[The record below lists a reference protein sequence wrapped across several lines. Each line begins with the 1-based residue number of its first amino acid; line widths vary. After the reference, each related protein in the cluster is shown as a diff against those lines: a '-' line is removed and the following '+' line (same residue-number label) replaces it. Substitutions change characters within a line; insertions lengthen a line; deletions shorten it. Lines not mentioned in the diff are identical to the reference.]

1 MLFHI
6 NTFHFIYKSVSSFPD
21 AVESFVVEVK
31 QWENVALWMS
41 IIIFYLLLYF
51 INLGSG
57 VQYLHDNKIIHR
69 DIKPENIVL
78 QEVDGKVNK
87 PLF

>member
-1 MLFHI
+1 
-6 NTFHFIYKSVSSFPD
+6 
-21 AVESFVVEVK
+21 
-31 QWENVALWMS
+31 MS
-41 IIIFYLLLYF
+41 IIVFYLLLYF
-51 INLGSG
+51 INSGSG